1 MTLIYPGRTPNAGL
15 ITFKVARNGAVT
27 DGASLARV
35 GALTNTLMTRRMH
48 PLLYG
53 GNSIGNYPPSGLTIG
68 GAFHTSPYC
77 DRVECMMIA
86 GRSTS
91 ATISGHSRFGIN
103 AAFVADTFIGGS
115 ISGTTGPQ
123 DLSVVR
129 VRLTDGGSDL
139 VGDTDYEFSLE
150 AGSTPI
156 SILWFCVYEVPR
168 DFIATAEGATPL
180 DVFQVGAPIL
190 DRDIASVSNALWTM
204 HARSGNPQFAFAH
217 SASSAPTATTT
228 YKNILDGST
237 TGYASNAAGYWTFPY
252 RKNRYASSTADVVL
266 WAVSAVSGTGL
277 GGTVRF
283 TNAAGTIGTLT
294 IVNGSVAT
302 ATATIDATTSGSQLV
317 VVEHKSTAN
326 TITTIAAGMYELI

>member
-15 ITFKVARNGAVT
+15 PTLKVARNGAVT
-27 DGASLARV
+27 DGAALARV

-53 GNSIGNYPPSGLTIG
+53 GNSIGNYPPSGLIIG
-68 GAFHTSPYC
+68 GVFHTSPYC
-77 DRVECMMIA
+77 DRVEVMMIA

-91 ATISGHSRFGIN
+91 ATVSGHSEWAIN
-103 AAFVADTFIGGS
+103 GVQCADSFIGGS

-129 VRLTDGGSDL
+129 VRLTESGADL
-139 VGDTDYEFSLE
+139 VGDTDYEFTLT
-150 AGSTPI
+150 AGATPI

-168 DFIATAEGATPL
+168 DFIDTAAGATPL

-190 DRDIASVSNALWTM
+190 DRDIGSLTDALWTI
-204 HARSGNPQFAFAH
+204 HARSGNPQFAFMH
-217 SASSAPTATTT
+217 TSGTAPSATTT

-237 TGYASNAAGYWTFPY
+237 TGYSAAAAGYWTFPY
-252 RKNRYASSTADVVL
+252 RKNRHTSSTTDVVL
-266 WAVSAVSGTGL
+266 WAVSIVDGTGL

-294 IVNGSVAT
+294 IVNGVTAT
-302 ATATIDATTSGSQLV
+302 ATATIDATMSGSQLV